1 MLVRTATMIVPPP
14 FTRCVMSRLVRLD
27 RVLAVK
33 WSAFALVFGSLSL
46 SGLLLPAAE
55 TALDRYVAKPD
66 PTYSWKILTQEK
78 LKGATRF
85 VVDLKSQTW
94 RKPNEV
100 DRTVWQ
106 HWLTIVKPDKPV
118 SNIAFLFITGGSNG
132 GSPP

>member
-1 MLVRTATMIVPPP
+1 MASSNRSAGGGPRLAKCGRCCALVLFLESSRRYVGWNGNNDRPPP

-46 SGLLLPAAE
+46 GGLLLPAAE

-66 PTYSWKILTQEK
+66 PTYSWKIVTQQK

-94 RKPNEV
+94 
-100 DRTVWQ
+100 
-106 HWLTIVKPDKPV
+106 
-118 SNIAFLFITGGSNG
+118 
-132 GSPP
+132 